1 MIILSLPNWGRFS
14 FVYLRPHLF
23 FQEYNEPMREILLMV
38 HPTTGALAIFCAIWF
53 MVEVFNASEQ
63 NRGRTRLAAL
73 SSMLLM
79 VATYITGGYWYVVHY
94 AADKAIILGGA
105 WPFAHTFF
113 MEAKE
118 HAFFITLILSLF
130 LVIVAR
136 REDFVRNR
144 SARTLALCVALLVV
158 ASAFAIEG
166 AGSLVAMG
174 VRIGLMQPGI

>member
-1 MIILSLPNWGRFS
+1 
-14 FVYLRPHLF
+14 
-23 FQEYNEPMREILLMV
+23 MV

-53 MVEVFNASEQ
+53 MVEGFNPSES

-73 SSMLLM
+73 SSMWLM
-79 VATYITGGYWYVVHY
+79 VATYIAGGYWYVVYY
-94 AADKAIILGGA
+94 AADKAVILKGA

-118 HAFFITLILSLF
+118 HAFFITLILSMF

-136 REDFVRNR
+136 REDFVRSR
-144 SARTLALCVALLVV
+144 SARMLAVWVGLLVI
-158 ASAFAIEG
+158 ASAFAAEG

-174 VRIGLMQPGI
+174 VRMGLTQSGI

>member
-1 MIILSLPNWGRFS
+1 
-14 FVYLRPHLF
+14 
-23 FQEYNEPMREILLMV
+23 MREFLLMI

-53 MVEVFNASEQ
+53 MVEVLNASES

-73 SSMLLM
+73 SSMWLM
-79 VATYITGGYWYVVHY
+79 VATYIAGGYWYVVYY
-94 AADKAIILGGA
+94 AADKAVILKGA

-118 HAFFITLILSLF
+118 HAFFITLILSIY

-136 REDFVRNR
+136 KEDFVRSR
-144 SARTLALCVALLVV
+144 SARVLAVWIGLLVI
-158 ASAFAIEG
+158 ASAFAAEG

-174 VRIGLMQPGI
+174 VRMGLTQSGI

>member
-1 MIILSLPNWGRFS
+1 
-14 FVYLRPHLF
+14 
-23 FQEYNEPMREILLMV
+23 MREFLLMI

-53 MVEVFNASEQ
+53 MVEVLNASES

-73 SSMLLM
+73 SSMWLM
-79 VATYITGGYWYVVHY
+79 VATYIAGGYWYVVYY
-94 AADKAIILGGA
+94 AADKAVILKGA

-118 HAFFITLILSLF
+118 HAFFITLILSMF

-136 REDFVRNR
+136 REDFVRSR
-144 SARTLALCVALLVV
+144 SARVLAVWVGLLVI
-158 ASAFAIEG
+158 ASAFAAEG

-174 VRIGLMQPGI
+174 VRMGLTQSGI

>member
-1 MIILSLPNWGRFS
+1 
-14 FVYLRPHLF
+14 
-23 FQEYNEPMREILLMV
+23 MREFLLMI

-53 MVEVFNASEQ
+53 MVEVFNASEH

-73 SSMLLM
+73 SSMWLM
-79 VATYITGGYWYVVHY
+79 IATYIAGGYWYVVYY
-94 AADKAIILGGA
+94 AADKAVILKGA

-118 HAFFITLILSLF
+118 HAFFITLILSML

-144 SARTLALCVALLVV
+144 SARVLAVCVALMVI
-158 ASAFAIEG
+158 ASAFAAEG
-166 AGSLVAMG
+166 AGSLIAMG
-174 VRIGLMQPGI
+174 VRMGLMQSGI